1 MLSQKME
8 VLPLKTLNRNEICG
22 WNKDFHIPS
31 RQSPLDSTADEP
43 LAISS
48 VSSAL
53 VPALGLLGAA
63 GLSAINQVSKKP
75 ESTQTSKDY
84 HFVKTRFSGFQP
96 RRFWWLPFIIHPLSS
111 LLTEP
116 WFYSLSSKQPCIWGE
131 AQLLLWTEEWNLLC
145 LSHIVSMWA
154 GSVNINLKTC

>member
-8 VLPLKTLNRNEICG
+8 VLPLKTLNRNEIRG

-31 RQSPLDSTADEP
+31 RQSPLGSTADEP

-53 VPALGLLGAA
+53 VPVLGLLGAA

-75 ESTQTSKDY
+75 ESTQTTKDY
-84 HFVKTRFSGFQP
+84 HFV
-96 RRFWWLPFIIHPLSS
+96 
-111 LLTEP
+111 
-116 WFYSLSSKQPCIWGE
+116 
-131 AQLLLWTEEWNLLC
+131 
-145 LSHIVSMWA
+145 
-154 GSVNINLKTC
+154 